1 MRKHIIYPGCMVVF
15 PLMVMFFFTSLMDD
29 GLPTE
34 MPIGIV
40 DVDNTTTTRAL
51 IRRLDAFQMSRITH
65 SYATVAE
72 ARKAIQNNE
81 IYGFLYFPK
90 GTTE

>member
-1 MRKHIIYPGCMVVF
+1 MRILRLIYSIMLRELSILRNNYIYPFCMVVF
-15 PLMVMFFFTSLMDD
+15 PLGVMIFFTSLMED

-65 SYATVAE
+65 S
-72 ARKAIQNNE
+72 
-81 IYGFLYFPK
+81 
-90 GTTE
+90 